1 MEGLFF
7 YLFGAG
13 ALASALLTV
22 TRRDAITSAFWLI
35 FCFLCMAGL
44 FGLLSAHFM
53 AILQILVYAGAIMVF
68 FLFVTMF
75 LGKEMHSARRVNRP
89 VFLLALVS
97 IAALGTLLSRMAESS
112 PARFAPVA
120 PSYGSLERVSEL
132 LLTKH
137 LFAFELV
144 GLLLTAAVIGAVHLA
159 RREATGAR
167 AAREVHLRSEKLE
180 RERAAQAAVEQL
192 DAASGHDSHPTTV
205 GEHHV

>member
-1 MEGLFF
+1 MEAVFF

-22 TRRDAITSAFWLI
+22 TRKDAITSVFWLI

-44 FGLLSAHFM
+44 FALLSAHFM
-53 AILQILVYAGAIMVF
+53 AILQILLYAGAIMVF

-75 LGKEMHSARRVNRP
+75 LGKEMRSARRVNRP
-89 VFLLALVS
+89 IFLLALAS
-97 IAALGTLLSRMAESS
+97 IAALGSLLSRMANGSET
-112 PARFAPVA
+112 RFAPVA

-167 AAREVHLRSEKLE
+167 AARKVHLRSEKLE
-180 RERAAQAAVEQL
+180 YERAAQAAAQQL
-192 DAASGHDSHPTTV
+192 DATPGHDPHPTTV
-205 GEHHV
+205 GEQHV